1 MCHRCLKYLKRPT
14 KRLIRCSSICM
25 ASPGSK
31 KAQFFKDRLAV
42 RGITLHIPDL
52 NVPNFE
58 HLTLSTMIARTA
70 EEAQSAPNAQINLIG
85 SSMGGL
91 LALHFADRHREVHVS
106 RLFLMAPAFDM
117 YQNRRRTLGA
127 EGMAAW
133 KATGQLATYHYGSQ
147 QTRQLHHGL
156 MDDMAAYDSFAVD
169 LPQPMVI
176 YHGRND
182 ASVDYHDSER
192 FAESRPNVTLRLV
205 DSDHELLDQ
214 LEPMWAEAVRFW
226 QI

>member
-1 MCHRCLKYLKRPT
+1 MSEIPETSDETPDPLFIYLHGFA
-14 KRLIRCSSICM
+14 S
-25 ASPGSK
+25 SPGSK

-106 RLFLMAPAFDM
+106 RLFLMAPAFYM

>member
-1 MCHRCLKYLKRPT
+1 
-14 KRLIRCSSICM
+14 
-25 ASPGSK
+25 
-31 KAQFFKDRLAV
+31 
-42 RGITLHIPDL
+42 
-52 NVPNFE
+52 
-58 HLTLSTMIARTA
+58 
-70 EEAQSAPNAQINLIG
+70 
-85 SSMGGL
+85 MGGL